1 MQFQLSCGRG
11 DQRCGV
17 VNNDLAV
24 ASDGWRE
31 CRFSESRGR
40 GDQRCGVVNN
50 DLSVGSDGGR
60 ECRFSGRVAAVT
72 SDVGK

>member
-17 VNNDLAV
+17 VNNDSAV

-31 CRFSESRGR
+31 CRFSKSCGR
-40 GDQRCGVVNN
+40 GDQRCGLVNY
-50 DLSVGSDGGR
+50 DLLVDSDGPT

-72 SDVGK
+72 SDVG